1 MRRSYHLILLLV
13 ILFSFT
19 SLSVM
24 LSKEQP
30 APAVSPDT
38 EETQY
43 TEDPNNS
50 ETDPNNMFDRL
61 PDTELTAEIVITK
74 KTLEDLKDK
83 VWYQIDDNTIE
94 AIKDNVTGE
103 KLETIK
109 SLKSVIFSKD
119 DLTETLKAIEIKDED
134 IKIVIKNSENKISA
148 SRIKSLEKLINK
160 KFTEEDLT
168 SRLYTLGFKK
178 DEIGIILTCGETS
191 EEKNELYKWM
201 TFTEEDGLIYNG
213 VITFEFDPQ
222 GYAWIGTGNDADPKF
237 GGVSVFNPRGQF
249 VSFTARDGLADNRI
263 NDILFLP
270 LAREDVP
277 RTGKGGIWFAT
288 GYGVTKLDRKGKRT
302 TYDKANSPLPDNR
315 VSSIVSDDYGN
326 LWMATFGGGVA
337 MMDQGGKWTVYNRNN
352 GLAGNKVVPSFKDK
366 DGNLWFGI
374 WDGGLSTL
382 QPGMTIDNETIKN
395 LKIFFK
401 DSKDN
406 KEEGDKE
413 KSKIELLEELKN
425 KKYSEIEL
433 IENLKKMDFTEK
445 ETDIVLKEV
454 KKPGLKW
461 TNYSMGNSGLVSNSV
476 TSIAQN
482 PVDGNMWFATSE
494 GISVF
499 DGENWTNY
507 RSENDKFLISNF
519 VTSLAFETDGSLWIG
534 YWGGGATVLRH
545 DGTFKNFKAENSG
558 LISNYVGAVAIDRDN
573 NKWFGTYSGFSVLHE
588 EKRDTLKGDPVFKD
602 LYSKLP
608 FNGKFNLIGKP
619 ELSDYF
625 SFNGKEGIHKPEPEN
640 FNTASYSWKR
650 VSEKNERINLRFAM
664 PKDHYGHVIW
674 AYGAFWGDGINLE
687 QGGAMSYSITEDMMG
702 NTWAEF
708 SGDIKNA
715 DFLAYG
721 YVTDCIK
728 PVIDMK
734 ESYPFPQAMP
744 AEVKKYLLP
753 GRYLPCDNP
762 DIYKVAQRLV
772 KETSSG
778 DMLLTVKDILYS
790 SLFRDMPYNYFLNI
804 SEYGTGDKFVTSTS
818 KEGLVED
825 AVTTLRKNTGVCW
838 SKARLFCSL
847 CKAAGVPARLI
858 VTNGPYVWSE
868 VWINKLGWVP
878 VETSLPA
885 YDYGGA
891 NRISIPKVFLDNKIP
906 VSSVSGNDDDTKSI
920 DWYPAVKA
928 TFDRVN
934 PEELQDLRRLM
945 RAKILILKP
954 VEKKQIEAIPSDTM
968 VPLADGYY
976 FIAEHIQTK
985 NAVNDRFIDN
995 ILKEIYEPSDENDII
1010 TPGPDKTG
1018 KPDKTPEPARTPTSG
1033 KDKTDELDREIY
1045 DIENYDMYS
1054 DVQAISDKEEEPYK
1068 IAIYSREEK
1077 IDEIII
1083 KELGKPVTI
1092 EKKDIFTITFIPVKI
1107 NNYLILEIIKWNIK
1121 GVVKDK
1127 ITPSPTPV
1135 PSTTPDGSPTAVPS
1149 VTQTPQGTP
1158 PPGANPPAHS
1168 QQGRD
1173 L

>member
-1 MRRSYHLILLLV
+1 MKNSYLFILLLV
-13 ILFSFT
+13 ILFSVT
-19 SLSVM
+19 SLSVIF
-24 LSKEQP
+24 SKEQP
-30 APAVSPDT
+30 VPTKNTDS

-43 TEDPNNS
+43 TEDPN
-50 ETDPNNMFDRL
+50 TMKKDPNSMFDRL
-61 PDTELTAEIVITK
+61 PDTEYTPAVVITQ
-74 KTLEDLKDK
+74 KTLEELEDK

-94 AIKDNVTGE
+94 EIKDNLSSE
-103 KLETIK
+103 KLETVR

-148 SRIKSLEKLINK
+148 SRIKSLEKLVNK
-160 KFTEEDLT
+160 KFTEEELT
-168 SRLYTLGFKK
+168 SKLYTLGFKK
-178 DEIGIILTCGETS
+178 DEIEIILTCGEAS
-191 EEKNELYKWM
+191 EEKNELYNWM
-201 TFTEEDGLIYNG
+201 TFTEEDGLVYNG

-237 GGVSVFNPRGQF
+237 GGVSVFNARGQF

-270 LAREDVP
+270 LAKEDVP
-277 RTGKGGIWFAT
+277 ITGKGGIWFAT

-315 VSSIVSDDYGN
+315 VSSLVLDDYEN

-382 QPGMTIDNETIKN
+382 QPGLTIDNDTIKN
-395 LKIFFK
+395 LKTYFK

-406 KEEGDKE
+406 EDEGNKE

-425 KKYSEIEL
+425 KKYSETEL
-433 IENLKKMDFTEK
+433 IENLGKMDFTDK
-445 ETDIVLKEV
+445 EIDIVLKEV
-454 KKPGLKW
+454 KKPGMKW

-476 TSIAQN
+476 TAIAQN

-499 DGENWTNY
+499 DGENWSNY

-519 VTSLAFETDGSLWIG
+519 VTSLAFETDGTLWIG

-558 LISNYVGAVAIDRDN
+558 LISNYVGAVAVDRDN

-588 EKRDTLKGDPVFKD
+588 EKRDALKGDPVFKD
-602 LYSKLP
+602 LYSRLP

-619 ELSDYF
+619 DLSDYF

-640 FNTASYSWKR
+640 FNTASYHWQR
-650 VSEKNERINLRFAM
+650 AGEKNERISLRFAM
-664 PKDHYGHVIW
+664 PEDHYGDVIW
-674 AYGAFWGDGINLE
+674 AYGAFWGDGKNLE
-687 QGGAMSYSITEDMMG
+687 QGGAMTYSITEDMMG

-708 SGDIKNA
+708 SGEIENA
-715 DFLAYG
+715 DFLSYG
-721 YVTDCIK
+721 YVSDYRK
-728 PVIDMK
+728 PMIDTK

-744 AEVKKYLLP
+744 PEVKKYLLT
-753 GRYLPCDNP
+753 GRYLPSDNT
-762 DIYKVAQRLV
+762 IITQAASSIV
-772 KETSSG
+772 KENHKKREGISTG

-790 SLFRDMPYNYFLNI
+790 PLFRDMPYNYFLNI
-804 SEYGTGDKFVTSTS
+804 SEDRTSDKFITSTS

-847 CKAAGVPARLI
+847 CKAAGVPARL
-858 VTNGPYVWSE
+858 VVANGPYVWSE
-868 VWINKLGWVP
+868 VWINKIGWVP

-891 NRISIPKVFLDNKIP
+891 NRISIPKVF
-906 VSSVSGNDDDTKSI
+906 
-920 DWYPAVKA
+920 
-928 TFDRVN
+928 
-934 PEELQDLRRLM
+934 
-945 RAKILILKP
+945 
-954 VEKKQIEAIPSDTM
+954 
-968 VPLADGYY
+968 
-976 FIAEHIQTK
+976 
-985 NAVNDRFIDN
+985 
-995 ILKEIYEPSDENDII
+995 
-1010 TPGPDKTG
+1010 
-1018 KPDKTPEPARTPTSG
+1018 
-1033 KDKTDELDREIY
+1033 
-1045 DIENYDMYS
+1045 
-1054 DVQAISDKEEEPYK
+1054 
-1068 IAIYSREEK
+1068 
-1077 IDEIII
+1077 
-1083 KELGKPVTI
+1083 
-1092 EKKDIFTITFIPVKI
+1092 
-1107 NNYLILEIIKWNIK
+1107 
-1121 GVVKDK
+1121 
-1127 ITPSPTPV
+1127 
-1135 PSTTPDGSPTAVPS
+1135 
-1149 VTQTPQGTP
+1149 
-1158 PPGANPPAHS
+1158 
-1168 QQGRD
+1168 
-1173 L
+1173 